1 MTNEAWE
8 EVWGVGHGKCGSGN
22 WEEEAILKH
31 HRRLYILH
39 KVVMTG
45 YIDETS
51 TPTLIKTNDTVLEG
65 QPACP

>member
-1 MTNEAWE
+1 MKHGKKVWE
-8 EVWGVGHGKCGSGN
+8 VGNGKCGSGN

-31 HRRLYILH
+31 HMRLYILH

-45 YIDETS
+45 YIDDSS
-51 TPTLIKTNDTVLEG
+51 TLTLIKTNNAVLEG